1 MLANISSNDRT
12 MLLKIMV
19 FYSLVTYFIFPVIG
33 LYIKKN
39 KEGITHGMV
48 AGTIIS
54 MFLWFKYGS
63 KMVTIQ

>member
-1 MLANISSNDRT
+1 MLQNISSNDKNI
-12 MLLKIMV
+12 LLKIMV
-19 FYSLVTYFIFPVIG
+19 FYSLLTYFIFPVVG

-48 AGTIIS
+48 AGTIVS

-63 KMVTIQ
+63 KMVSIQ